1 MFIANTSG
9 KDAMISHS
17 FYGDKHRWFFG
28 LVTNCNDPLMLGRVQ
43 VRIYGNHPK
52 SEEALESEA
61 LPWAQ
66 TMIPTTEGGVSGIGK
81 MARLLPGAKVVGFFL
96 DGDTSQVP
104 FIMGAVHTIEDP
116 SPIQLDRLA
125 VTDDKSLTLTDRIA
139 KFFVGQSNAE
149 IVHNFFLSSQ
159 FSHEHC
165 CAIVGGLTERSGVRI
180 DAQQIT
186 SLNEYGIARWK
197 SIETTGNRFQLLK
210 QFAGQRRQDWR
221 TLNTQLMFVL
231 YELRTY
237 SYFGLNQFLK
247 ATNIEKMTDIFAR
260 KYLREQDS
268 TKITQMVNF
277 AKDAL
282 ERFG

>member
-1 MFIANTSG
+1 MFYAQTPG
-9 KDAMISHS
+9 FEKMIPVG
-17 FYGDKHRWFFG
+17 FYGDTFRWFFG
-28 LVTNCNDPLMLGRVQ
+28 IITNCNDPLMLGRAQ

-52 SEEALESEA
+52 TEEALESEA

-81 MARLLPGAKVVGFFL
+81 MGRLLPGAKVVGFYL
-96 DGDTSQVP
+96 DGDASQVP
-104 FIMGAVHTIEDP
+104 FILGAVHSIEDP

-125 VTDDKSLTLTDRIA
+125 VTDDKSLTITDRIA
-139 KFFVGQSNAE
+139 KFFIGQSNAE

-159 FSHEHC
+159 FSHEHSS
-165 CAIVGGLTERSGVRI
+165 AIVGGLTERSDVKI
-180 DAQQIT
+180 DSEQIT

-197 SIETTGNRFQLLK
+197 NIETTGNRFNLLK

-231 YELRTY
+231 YELRTF

-260 KYLREQDS
+260 KYLREQDQ
-268 TKITQMVNF
+268 TKVDQMVNF